1 MLNNFVSLQTD
12 QTELMYAD
20 LEFINKA
27 STKQNPIKTK
37 DEDQTMYAAIDFS
50 SNEPGN

>member
-1 MLNNFVSLQTD
+1 MLNNFLSLQTD

-27 STKQNPIKTK
+27 NTKQDPIKTNN
-37 DEDQTMYAAIDFS
+37 EDQTMYASIDFS
-50 SNEPGN
+50 SKEPGN

>member
-1 MLNNFVSLQTD
+1 MLNNFLLQAD

-27 STKQNPIKTK
+27 KTKQNPIKTNN
-37 DEDQTMYAAIDFS
+37 EDQTMYASIDFS
-50 SNEPGN
+50 SKEPDN